1 MLWIDDCRVLTV
13 IHYALLAKNN
23 SHPSTVV
30 LAAPRLHWNW
40 LHQDKFAPLPSVKGV
55 RQFDK
60 SADRLSLTQTTK
72 LSKTIFV
79 CHVHLYLQTVMVYCS
94 LTYSK
99 IKALEDLGDGNMD
112 K

>member
-1 MLWIDDCRVLTV
+1 MHPDSIGIGCTETPLVLV
-13 IHYALLAKNN
+13 
-23 SHPSTVV
+23 
-30 LAAPRLHWNW
+30 APRLHWNW
-40 LHQDKFAPLPSVKGV
+40 LQPDKFAPLPSVKGV

-99 IKALEDLGDGNMD
+99 IKALEDLGGGNMD

>member
-1 MLWIDDCRVLTV
+1 M
-13 IHYALLAKNN
+13 
-23 SHPSTVV
+23 HP
-30 LAAPRLHWNW
+30 
-40 LHQDKFAPLPSVKGV
+40 DKFAPLPSVKGV

-72 LSKTIFV
+72 LSKTIFL
-79 CHVHLYLQTVMVYCS
+79 CHVHLYLEIVMVYCS

-99 IKALEDLGDGNMD
+99 IKELEYLGVGNMD